1 MFNRFLRSR
10 RATDLTSRS
19 RRTSNDD
26 WTSGNPETTA
36 IEQPTAS
43 PNTVP
48 PASVMQG
55 PTVIQPVNSEPA
67 PVMDPSSP
75 TPLSQTPTSTIQT
88 PTTSCTPTASSTP
101 TVSTLSNVSSSTRQT
116 ISGSLKQ
123 RRAANIRYV
132 GIQALDKALL
142 AETYYHGVTTREEVE
157 QRLSRDGDF
166 LVCIP
171 DDTTQNQATV
181 AIGVRY
187 GGRVRFF
194 VIGKTKRA
202 RFHITEKSFDSIP
215 LLIQHYSSTREP
227 LTHDLPIV
235 IKNAIPLPSYIIT
248 HDRIRL
254 GTLIG
259 KGAFGY
265 VFKATLVCGQKTET
279 VAVKSLKGKSTNDS
293 RQRALFLQEARTMR
307 EYHHVNIVNFIGI
320 ASQQEPL
327 MLILEFCVGGSLL
340 NYLRNNG
347 PELSIATRFRFAT
360 EAAAGLRYL
369 ERCRCI
375 HRDISQWNND
385 CRQQCLTT
393 VKK

>member
-1 MFNRFLRSR
+1 M
-10 RATDLTSRS
+10 
-19 RRTSNDD
+19 
-26 WTSGNPETTA
+26 
-36 IEQPTAS
+36 
-43 PNTVP
+43 
-48 PASVMQG
+48 
-55 PTVIQPVNSEPA
+55 IQH
-67 PVMDPSSP
+67 
-75 TPLSQTPTSTIQT
+75 
-88 PTTSCTPTASSTP
+88 
-101 TVSTLSNVSSSTRQT
+101 
-116 ISGSLKQ
+116 K
-123 RRAANIRYV
+123 
-132 GIQALDKALL
+132 
-142 AETYYHGVTTREEVE
+142 
-157 QRLSRDGDF
+157 
-166 LVCIP
+166 
-171 DDTTQNQATV
+171 NQATV

-375 HRDISQWNND
+375 HRDIAARNCLLSDQLVCKISDFGLSIKDAGLSQDDPNSRMPVKW
-385 CRQQCLTT
+385 CSPEVLRYRQFSSKSDVWAYGVLLFEIFTDGSEPYGKMTTTEVRALLTGVT
-393 VKK
+393 LYRMELPNEIPLNVKKLMCECFEEDPQHRPTMKQIHRQLCALKF